1 MKKFKLLSLLLIL
14 ILAASLLPV
23 SALAVSDP
31 EIGAKA
37 AILVNRDSG
46 EVYFEKNADERI
58 QPASTTKIM
67 TALLVVEAVERG
79 DISLAEGVVAS
90 EDSLYNIDEESTHAN
105 PQIQPGESM
114 NVQDLLYC
122 TMLVSANEACN
133 ILAKHVSG
141 SVSAFVDAMN
151 ARAQELGCTGTHFAN
166 ANGLE
171 DGDHYST
178 AADFALIAREAMSHP
193 LLQQICSTQTY
204 TVPETNVTGA
214 RSLKN
219 TNLLLNDESDFYF
232 EPAYG
237 IKTGFFT
244 NAGYCLV
251 SAAEK
256 DDMDVICVVMGGVEE
271 YDNFR
276 DTITI
281 FNWLFDNFEN
291 RQILSSAETIV
302 TVPVY
307 MGTSDTVGVRAE
319 DAVTVILPKDYDS
332 SHIGYQYVLYHEQR
346 GENLEAPVNAGEIV
360 GELTVVE
367 LDDNKNTVR
376 TFGTS
381 KLVAAS
387 SVEMSR
393 KEYIMSQLT
402 DLFQTE
408 PVRKI
413 ITILIILLA
422 AYLLLV
428 VFYYV
433 QRIRHLHSVRVAK
446 KERAARLAEE
456 EAGYLTFPEEPA
468 STEPDIDFFAEPEES
483 MPLELDEP
491 AAPAAPSEEPKPAA
505 PTPRTPRVD
514 FADDDF
520 FDSFFQS

>member
-1 MKKFKLLSLLLIL
+1 MKKFKLLSLLLIVL
-14 ILAASLLPV
+14 LAASLMPV
-23 SALAVSDP
+23 SALAVSEP

-37 AILVNRDSG
+37 AILVNKDSG

-79 DISLAEGVVAS
+79 DIGLADGVVAS
-90 EDSLYNIDEESTHAN
+90 EDCLYNIDEESTHAN

-133 ILAKHVSG
+133 ILAEHVSG
-141 SVSAFVDAMN
+141 SVSSFVDAMN
-151 ARAQELGCTGTHFAN
+151 ARAQELGCTGTHFTN

-193 LLQQICSTQTY
+193 LLEQICSTLNY

-214 RSLKN
+214 RTLKN
-219 TNLLLNDESDFYF
+219 TNYLLNDESEFYF

-276 DTITI
+276 DSITLY
-281 FNWLFDNFEN
+281 NWLFENFEN

-302 TVPVY
+302 TVPVS
-307 MGTSDTVGVRAE
+307 MGTSDTVGVRSE
-319 DAVTVILPKDYDS
+319 DAVSVILPTDYDIS
-332 SHIGYQYVLYHEQR
+332 RIGYQYVLYHEQR
-346 GENLEAPVNAGEIV
+346 GEKLEAPINAGETV
-360 GELTVVE
+360 GEITVVE
-367 LDDNKNTVR
+367 LDGSNNPIR

-387 SVEMSR
+387 SVDMSR
-393 KEYIMSQLT
+393 REYITSQLT

-413 ITILIILLA
+413 ITILIVLLA

-428 VFYYV
+428 VFYYI

-446 KERAARLAEE
+446 KERAARRTAEE
-456 EAGYLTFPEEPA
+456 AEFLTFPEEPA
-468 STEPDIDFFAEPEES
+468 SSEPDIDFFAEPEES

-491 AAPAAPSEEPKPAA
+491 AAPAAPSEEPTPA
-505 PTPRTPRVD
+505 PRTPRVD